1 MWCAIRFLPVAYFL
15 STTFLSAAPSL
26 QEAFDDTNLV
36 WTSGGAAVW
45 SGQTSITHDGVD
57 AGKSGVIG
65 NDSESWVQTTVTGPG
80 ALTFWWK
87 VSCESNYDWL
97 EFSLDETILTQ
108 ITGEI
113 DWKAETFEIGNGA
126 HTLKWNYIK
135 DVTDASGQD
144 RGWVDQVSFQQPE
157 PSAPEIV
164 SEPASQTV
172 GASVDASFSV
182 MATGFPAPQYQWR
195 FNGGPLANATNRTL
209 LLLNVATTNAGDYT
223 VVVTN
228 SLGAAT
234 SEVAHLTVI
243 VLSEALDAGGLTWS
257 SGGAKPWHAQVAV
270 THDGVDAAESG
281 AIAASQETWVETT
294 AVGPGTLSFWWK
306 VSSESNAFGFGGDPL
321 EFAVDGA
328 VWSNIM
334 GEVTWQHLVYSLPA
348 GPHAL
353 RWRYRKDS
361 SVDAGQDRAWLDQVG
376 YIYTPPPPFALG
388 APALGTNSFSLTL
401 LGETGRF
408 YSIQATT
415 NLTVWEEITNFL
427 SVATT
432 NRLTFPEGQDNQRRF
447 YRGVA
452 Q

>member
-1 MWCAIRFLPVAYFL
+1 MWCAIRLLPVAYFL
-15 STTFLSAAPSL
+15 STTFLSADPTL

-36 WTSGGAAVW
+36 WTTDGAAVW

-57 AGKSGVIG
+57 AGQSGLVG
-65 NDSESWVQTTVTGPG
+65 NDLESWAQTTVTGPG
-80 ALTFWWK
+80 TFTFWWK
-87 VSCESNYDWL
+87 VSCESGYDCL
-97 EFSLDETILTQ
+97 EFSLDETILMQ

-113 DWKAETFEIGNGA
+113 DWKAETIEIEDGT
-126 HTLKWNYIK
+126 HVLKWNYVK
-135 DVTDASGQD
+135 DIGDSGGQD
-144 RGWVDQVSFQQPE
+144 RGWVDQISFQQPT
-157 PSAPEIV
+157 PSAPKIT

-195 FNGGPLANATNRTL
+195 FNGATLAYATNRTL
-209 LLLNVATTNAGDYT
+209 LLLNVATSNAGDYT

-228 SLGAAT
+228 SFGAAT
-234 SEVAHLTVI
+234 SDVAHLTVI
-243 VLSEALDAGGLTWS
+243 LLSEALDGAGLIW
-257 SGGAKPWHAQVAV
+257 SGGGANPWYAEVAV
-270 THDGVDAAESG
+270 AHDGVDAAESG
-281 AIAASQETWVETT
+281 AIGASQETWVETT

-306 VSSESNAFGFGGDPL
+306 ASSESNAYGFGGDPL
-321 EFAVDGA
+321 EFVVDSL

-334 GEVTWQHLVYSLPA
+334 GEVSWQHLVYSLPA

-361 SVDAGQDRAWLDQVG
+361 SVDAGQDRAWLDQVS
-376 YIYTPPPPFALG
+376 YVYVPPLPFTLG
-388 APALGTNSFSLTL
+388 APASGTNSFSLTL

-408 YSIQATT
+408 YSIRATT
-415 NLTVWEEITNFL
+415 NLTVWEEVTNFL
-427 SVATT
+427 SVAAT
-432 NRLTFPEGQDNQRRF
+432 NRLTFPQGQDNQRRF